1 MPDKAH
7 RAIDERLEKLEKQ
20 LSAFYL
26 AAGVELQKK
35 ADAYFKQF
43 EKQDKAKQKEVDDGK
58 LTEQEYKRWRK
69 KTLMGKTAFTAFKRS
84 TAAMMFA
91 KNEEATKMVIKEL
104 SYAYA
109 EGHNQLGISTIDAVN
124 VLPARGGVPFPVYE
138 VDKSRDMAWNEKKID
153 AIVLGGIAAGLSLM
167 AVGKISSRLISQNLS
182 AMVRNARTTVTAAE
196 NKGRIDSYIEAED
209 EGYKVQKKWVA
220 ILDGRTRHA
229 HEELNGKVQDID
241 KPFVNSSGEIWWP
254 GDPSSAPAN
263 RMNCRCHLVPLVDG
277 KETIK
282 INFPRKTKRLTPQRN
297 G

>member
-1 MPDKAH
+1 MADKAH
-7 RAIDERLEKLEKQ
+7 RAIDEQLEKLEKR

-43 EKQDKAKQKEVDDGK
+43 EKQDKAKRKEVDDGK
-58 LTEQEYKRWRK
+58 LTEREYKQWRK
-69 KTLMGKTAFTAFKRS
+69 KTMMGKNTFTAFKRS
-84 TAAMMFA
+84 ISAMLFA

-124 VLPARGGVPFPVYE
+124 VLSARGGVPFPVYE

-153 AIVLGGIAAGLSLM
+153 AIVLGGIVAGLPLM
-167 AVGKISSRLISQNLS
+167 AVGKVAPRLVSQNLS

-220 ILDGRTRHA
+220 IIDGRTRHA
-229 HEELNGKVQDID
+229 HEELNGKLQDIE
-241 KPFVNSSGEIWWP
+241 KPFANSVGEIWWP

-282 INFPRKTKRLTPQRN
+282 LKTPRKTTRLTENRDS
-297 G
+297 

>member
-1 MPDKAH
+1 MADRAH

-20 LSAFYL
+20 LGAFYL
-26 AAGVELQKK
+26 EAGIELQKK

-43 EKQDKAKQKEVDDGK
+43 EKQDKAKRKEVEYGK
-58 LTEQEYKRWRK
+58 ITEQEYKRWRK
-69 KTLMGKTAFTAFKRS
+69 KTLMGKVNFGAFKRS
-84 TAAMMFA
+84 VAAMMYA
-91 KNEEATKMVIKEL
+91 TNEVATKAVTKEL

-124 VLPARGGVPFPVYE
+124 VLSARGGVPFPVYQ

-167 AVGKISSRLISQNLS
+167 AVGKIAGRLVSQNLS
-182 AMVRNARTTVTAAE
+182 AMVRNARTTMTAAE

-229 HEELNGKVQDID
+229 HEELNGKLQDID
-241 KPFVNSSGEIWWP
+241 KPFKNTTGEIWWP

-263 RMNCRCHLVPLVDG
+263 RMNCRCHLVPIVDG

-282 INFPRKTKRLTPQRN
+282 INFPRKTKRLTP
-297 G
+297 

>member
-7 RAIDERLEKLEKQ
+7 RVIDERLEKLEKR
-20 LSAFYL
+20 LSSFYL

-35 ADAYFKQF
+35 SDAYFKQF
-43 EKQDKAKQKEVDDGK
+43 EKQDKAKRKDVSDGK
-58 LTEQEYKRWRK
+58 LTEREYKQWRK
-69 KTLMGKTAFTAFKRS
+69 NTMMGKTTFTAFKRS
-84 TAAMMFA
+84 IAAILFA
-91 KNEEATKMVIKEL
+91 KNEEATKMVVKEL

-109 EGHNQLGISTIDAVN
+109 EGHNQLGVSTIDAAN
-124 VLPARGGVPFPVYE
+124 VLSARGGVPFPVYE

-153 AIVLGGIAAGLSLM
+153 AIVLSGIVAGLSLSSI
-167 AVGKISSRLISQNLS
+167 GKIAPRLVSQNLS

-229 HEELNGKVQDID
+229 HEELNGKVQDVN

-282 INFPRKTKRLTPQRN
+282 LKTPRKTTRLTEDV
-297 G
+297 